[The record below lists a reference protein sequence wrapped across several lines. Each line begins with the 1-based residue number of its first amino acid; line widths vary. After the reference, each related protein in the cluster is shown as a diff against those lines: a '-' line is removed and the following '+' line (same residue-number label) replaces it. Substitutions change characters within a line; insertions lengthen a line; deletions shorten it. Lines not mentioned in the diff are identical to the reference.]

1 MAEPLNPTTPF
12 ITDDT
17 LAGRMLADLH
27 GGSAPNLARRAWLIT
42 SRLLFWGAT
51 FAGGLAILWGG
62 LMLVLGELAAY
73 APGVGS

>member
-12 ITDDT
+12 ITDDA
-17 LAGRMLADLH
+17 LAARMLADLH
-27 GGSAPNLARRAWLIT
+27 CVSAPSFACRASLIT

-51 FAGGLAILWGG
+51 FAGGLAILWGA
-62 LMLVLGELAAY
+62 LMLALGELAAY